1 MGAQLE
7 ALARIEN
14 TAASIWFRESGLAF
28 FGSLTLHSLSM
39 ALVVGINLA
48 IAFRLLKLIPEFAL
62 KPLLHFYRVHWIA
75 VILIFLS
82 GLALLLAYPAK
93 ALTNP
98 VFYAK
103 FVMLSAGLV
112 IASKLQGK
120 IRTQSED
127 VLNTKIVR
135 LMALASIA
143 VWVGTITTGRF
154 LAYTNSVL
162 LASRFF

>member
-1 MGAQLE
+1 ME
-7 ALARIEN
+7 TLARLES

-28 FGSLTLHSLSM
+28 FGSLTLHSLTM

-48 IAFRLLKLIPEFAL
+48 IAFRLLRLIPKFAL
-62 KPLLHFYRVHWIA
+62 KPLLHFYRIHWIA

-98 VFYAK
+98 VFYTK

-127 VLNTKIVR
+127 ELDSK
-135 LMALASIA
+135 
-143 VWVGTITTGRF
+143 
-154 LAYTNSVL
+154 SVL
-162 LASRFF
+162 IQSLTKLKIL

>member
-1 MGAQLE
+1 MVAQLE
-7 ALARIEN
+7 TLARIES

-28 FGSLTLHSLSM
+28 FGSLTLHSLTM

-48 IAFRLLKLIPEFAL
+48 IAFRLLRLIPEFAL
-62 KPLLHFYRVHWIA
+62 KPLLHFYRIHWIA

-98 VFYAK
+98 VFYTK

-127 VLNTKIVR
+127 ELDSKIVR
-135 LMALASIA
+135 LMALTSIA

>member
-1 MGAQLE
+1 ME
-7 ALARIEN
+7 TLARIEI
-14 TAASIWFRESGLAF
+14 TALSTWFRESGLAF
-28 FGSLTLHSLSM
+28 FGSLTLHSLAM

-48 IAFRLLKLIPEFAL
+48 IALRLLGIVPSFAL
-62 KPLLHFYRVHWIA
+62 KPLMRFYQMHWVA

-82 GLALLLAYPAK
+82 GFALLLAYPAK

-103 FVMLSAGLV
+103 FAMLSTGLM
-112 IASKLQGK
+112 IASKLQRL
-120 IRTQSED
+120 IRTRPESE
-127 VLNTKIVR
+127 LNSKTVK
-135 LMALASIA
+135 LAALASII

>member
-1 MGAQLE
+1 METL
-7 ALARIEN
+7 ALIES

-28 FGSLTLHSLSM
+28 FGSLTLHSLAM

-48 IAFRLLKLIPEFAL
+48 IALRVLRLVPAFAL
-62 KPLLHFYRVHWIA
+62 KPLMHFYRIHWIA

-103 FVMLSAGLV
+103 FALLSAGLI
-112 IASKLQGK
+112 IASKLQEK
-120 IRTQSED
+120 IHIQSDDGLDSRT
-127 VLNTKIVR
+127 VR
-135 LMALASIA
+135 LMATASIF

>member
-1 MGAQLE
+1 M
-7 ALARIEN
+7 
-14 TAASIWFRESGLAF
+14 
-28 FGSLTLHSLSM
+28 
-39 ALVVGINLA
+39 
-48 IAFRLLKLIPEFAL
+48 
-62 KPLLHFYRVHWIA
+62 A

-98 VFYAK
+98 VFYTK
-103 FVMLSAGLV
+103 FVMLSAGLI
-112 IASKLQGK
+112 IAAKLQGK
-120 IRTQSED
+120 ILTQSED
-127 VLNTKIVR
+127 ELDSIIVR
-135 LMALASIA
+135 LMAVASIT

>member
-1 MGAQLE
+1 ME
-7 ALARIEN
+7 TLARIEV
-14 TAASIWFRESGLAF
+14 TALSLWFRESGLAF
-28 FGSLTLHSLSM
+28 FGSLTLHSLAM

-48 IAFRLLKLIPEFAL
+48 IEFRLLGIVPSFAL
-62 KPLLHFYRVHWIA
+62 KPLMRFYQMHWIA

-103 FVMLSAGLV
+103 FAMLSVGLI
-112 IASKLQGK
+112 IASKLQNL
-120 IRTQSED
+120 IRTRSENE
-127 VLNTKIVR
+127 LNSKTVKLAALTSIV
-135 LMALASIA
+135 